1 MGAKIGAQ
9 FGLMEGR
16 KYFRTVNQFCEQVY
30 VLGGLVLAS
39 AWIKKKKSRHELVE
53 GMRIL

>member
-30 VLGGLVLAS
+30 VLVLAS